1 MREDRFGGELGD
13 WAGKRRRLEE
23 RYAIETWS
31 CYGTADFGLIG
42 FERRGEI
49 GYRIHGDC
57 YVQICDPGTGHPLP
71 PGESGE
77 IVVTTLAR
85 GWPMIRFGTGDVSVA
100 LELLEDGGISWIAP
114 LQGRVGAA
122 VKVREIFIY
131 PAHAERLVREIDG
144 IARTAFTVSRNAN
157 RDEITGLVAW
167 HPERVLFKSRTS
179 CGRPSRRSLASS
191 SIRSNMSARTRSAI
205 SRSSISGTN
214 S

>member
-13 WAGKRRRLEE
+13 WAGKRRRLEA

-157 RDEITGLVAW
+157 RDEITGLVALA
-167 HPERVLFKSRTS
+167 PGTS
-179 CGRPSRRSLASS
+179 AVQVEDKLRQAFS
-191 SIRSNMSARTRSAI
+191 SITRLKLDQIKYVGADEI
-205 SRSSISGTN
+205 GDKPIVDQRN
-214 S
+214 

>member
-157 RDEITGLVAW
+157 RDEITGLVALA
-167 HPERVLFKSRTS
+167 PGTS
-179 CGRPSRRSLASS
+179 AVQVEDKLRQAFS
-191 SIRSNMSARTRSAI
+191 SITRLKLDQIKYVGADEI
-205 SRSSISGTN
+205 GDKPIVDQRN
-214 S
+214 